1 MEPIFSMT
9 GSANCIISSDIA
21 ALNIDITSINGRFLE
36 LNFKMPDSLRH
47 LESKLR
53 EAFQKHL
60 KRGKVDCYITL
71 SHNLKSTLKVDKS
84 ALEQLSIAIKT
95 IEKSIGGISTNSL
108 EILNYPGIQ
117 VQDEN
122 VQSKIDEFIL
132 NSLETAINKLVTA
145 RAHEGEKLKLAIQ
158 SRLESIEKE
167 LLPVEK
173 ALSELVSKEREKIK
187 AKIAEL
193 SIEIDPN
200 RIEQEV
206 TLAAQKA
213 DVREEYDRLKAHIKE
228 VRSILQTGGICGKRL
243 DFMMQEFNREAN
255 TLDSKA
261 SSLDI
266 SCLTILL
273 PSLAI
278 FFISF
283 SILGKSSSLITS
295 SPKSIS

>member
-71 SHNLKSTLKVDKS
+71 SQNLKSTLKVNKS

-95 IEKSIGGISTNSL
+95 IEKGIGGISTNAL

-122 VQSKIDEFIL
+122 VQSKIDDFVL
-132 NSLETAINKLVTA
+132 NSLETAISKLVTA

-173 ALSELVSKEREKIK
+173 SLSELVFKEREKIK

-255 TLDSKA
+255 TLASKA

-266 SCLTILL
+266 TKVAVEL
-273 PSLAI
+273 
-278 FFISF
+278 
-283 SILGKSSSLITS
+283 KVLIEQMREQVQN
-295 SPKSIS
+295 IE

>member
-132 NSLETAINKLVTA
+132 NSLETAINKFVTA

-255 TLDSKA
+255 TLASKA

-266 SCLTILL
+266 TKVAVEL
-273 PSLAI
+273 
-278 FFISF
+278 
-283 SILGKSSSLITS
+283 KVLIEQMREQVQN
-295 SPKSIS
+295 IE

>member
-9 GSANCIISSDIA
+9 GSANCIISIDLA
-21 ALNIDITSINGRFLE
+21 DLNIDITSVNGRFLE

-53 EAFQKHL
+53 EAFQKKL

-71 SHNLKSTLKVDKS
+71 SQNLKSTLKVNKS

-95 IEKSIGGISTNSL
+95 IEKGIGGISTNAL

-122 VQSKIDEFIL
+122 VQSKIDDFVL
-132 NSLETAINKLVTA
+132 NSLETAISKLVTA

-173 ALSELVSKEREKIK
+173 ALSELVFKEREKIK

-206 TLAAQKA
+206 TLVAQKA

-228 VRSILQTGGICGKRL
+228 LRSILQTGGICGKRL

-255 TLDSKA
+255 TLASKA

-266 SCLTILL
+266 TKVAVEL
-273 PSLAI
+273 
-278 FFISF
+278 
-283 SILGKSSSLITS
+283 KVLIEQMREQVQN
-295 SPKSIS
+295 IE

>member
-9 GSANCIISSDIA
+9 GSANCIISIDLA
-21 ALNIDITSINGRFLE
+21 DLNIDITSVNGRFLE

-71 SHNLKSTLKVDKS
+71 SQNLKSTLKVNKS

-95 IEKSIGGISTNSL
+95 IEKGIGGISTNAL

-122 VQSKIDEFIL
+122 VQSKIDDFVL
-132 NSLETAINKLVTA
+132 NSLETAISKLVTA

-206 TLAAQKA
+206 TLVAQKA

-255 TLDSKA
+255 TLASKA

-266 SCLTILL
+266 TKVAVEL
-273 PSLAI
+273 
-278 FFISF
+278 
-283 SILGKSSSLITS
+283 KVLIEQMREQVQN
-295 SPKSIS
+295 IE

>member
-9 GSANCIISSDIA
+9 GSANCILSSDIA
-21 ALNIDITSINGRFLE
+21 DLNIDITSVNGRFLE

-71 SHNLKSTLKVDKS
+71 SQNLKSTLKIDKS
-84 ALEQLSIAIKT
+84 ALEQLSIAIKS
-95 IEKSIGGISTNSL
+95 IEKSISGISTNAL

-122 VQSKIDEFIL
+122 VQSKIDDFVL
-132 NSLETAINKLVTA
+132 NSLETAISKLVTA

-158 SRLESIEKE
+158 SRLESIENE

-187 AKIAEL
+187 AKISEL

-255 TLDSKA
+255 TLASKA

-266 SCLTILL
+266 TKVAVEL
-273 PSLAI
+273 
-278 FFISF
+278 
-283 SILGKSSSLITS
+283 KVLIEQMREQVQN
-295 SPKSIS
+295 IE

>member
-9 GSANCIISSDIA
+9 GSANCIISIDLA
-21 ALNIDITSINGRFLE
+21 DLNIDITSVNGRFLE

-53 EAFQKHL
+53 EAFQKKL

-71 SHNLKSTLKVDKS
+71 SQNLKSTLKVNKS

-95 IEKSIGGISTNSL
+95 IEKGIGGISTNAL

-122 VQSKIDEFIL
+122 VQSKIDDFVL
-132 NSLETAINKLVTA
+132 SSLETAISKLVTA

-173 ALSELVSKEREKIK
+173 ALSELVFKEREKIK

-206 TLAAQKA
+206 TLVAQKA

-255 TLDSKA
+255 TLASKA

-266 SCLTILL
+266 TKVAVEL
-273 PSLAI
+273 
-278 FFISF
+278 
-283 SILGKSSSLITS
+283 KVLIEQMREQVQN
-295 SPKSIS
+295 IE

>member
-9 GSANCIISSDIA
+9 GSANCIISSAIA

-71 SHNLKSTLKVDKS
+71 SHNLKSTLKVNKS

-95 IEKSIGGISTNSL
+95 IEKGIGGISTNAL

-122 VQSKIDEFIL
+122 VQSKIDDFVL
-132 NSLETAINKLVTA
+132 NSLETAISKLVTA

-173 ALSELVSKEREKIK
+173 ALSELVFKEREKIK

-206 TLAAQKA
+206 TLVAQKA

-255 TLDSKA
+255 TLASKA

-266 SCLTILL
+266 TKVAVEL
-273 PSLAI
+273 
-278 FFISF
+278 
-283 SILGKSSSLITS
+283 KVLIEQTREQVQN
-295 SPKSIS
+295 IE

>member
-71 SHNLKSTLKVDKS
+71 SQNLKSTLKVNKS

-117 VQDEN
+117 IQDEN
-122 VQSKIDEFIL
+122 VQSKIDDFVL
-132 NSLETAINKLVTA
+132 NSLETAISKLVTA

-255 TLDSKA
+255 TLASKA

-266 SCLTILL
+266 TKVAVEL
-273 PSLAI
+273 
-278 FFISF
+278 
-283 SILGKSSSLITS
+283 KVLIEQMREQVQN
-295 SPKSIS
+295 IE

>member
-1 MEPIFSMT
+1 MT
-9 GSANCIISSDIA
+9 GSANCIISIDLA
-21 ALNIDITSINGRFLE
+21 DLNIDITSVNGRYLE

-53 EAFQKHL
+53 EAFQKKL

-71 SHNLKSTLKVDKS
+71 SQNLKSTLKVNKS

-95 IEKSIGGISTNSL
+95 IEKDIGGISTNAL

-122 VQSKIDEFIL
+122 VQSKIDDFVL
-132 NSLETAINKLVTA
+132 NSLETAISKLVTA

-173 ALSELVSKEREKIK
+173 ALSELVFKEREKIK

-206 TLAAQKA
+206 TLVAQKA

-255 TLDSKA
+255 TLASKA

-266 SCLTILL
+266 TKVAVEL
-273 PSLAI
+273 
-278 FFISF
+278 
-283 SILGKSSSLITS
+283 KVLIEQMREQVQN
-295 SPKSIS
+295 IE

>member
-21 ALNIDITSINGRFLE
+21 DLNIDITSVNGRFLE
-36 LNFKMPDSLRH
+36 LNFKMSDSLRH

-71 SHNLKSTLKVDKS
+71 SQNLKSTLKVDKS

-95 IEKSIGGISTNSL
+95 IEKSISGISTNAL

-117 VQDEN
+117 KQDEN
-122 VQSKIDEFIL
+122 VQSKIDDFVL
-132 NSLETAINKLVTA
+132 NSLETAIRKLVTA
-145 RAHEGEKLKLAIQ
+145 RSHEGEKLKLAIQ

-213 DVREEYDRLKAHIKE
+213 DVREEYDRLKVHIKE

-255 TLDSKA
+255 TLASKA

-266 SCLTILL
+266 TKVAVEL
-273 PSLAI
+273 
-278 FFISF
+278 
-283 SILGKSSSLITS
+283 KVLIEQMREQVQN
-295 SPKSIS
+295 IE

>member
-9 GSANCIISSDIA
+9 GSANCIISIDLA
-21 ALNIDITSINGRFLE
+21 DLNIDITSVNGRFLE

-53 EAFQKHL
+53 GAFQKKL

-71 SHNLKSTLKVDKS
+71 SQNLKSTLKVNKS

-95 IEKSIGGISTNSL
+95 IEKGIGGISTNAL

-122 VQSKIDEFIL
+122 VQSKIDDFVL
-132 NSLETAINKLVTA
+132 NSLETAISKLVTA

-173 ALSELVSKEREKIK
+173 ALSELVFKEREKIK

-206 TLAAQKA
+206 TLVAQKA

-255 TLDSKA
+255 TLASKA

-266 SCLTILL
+266 TKVAVEL
-273 PSLAI
+273 
-278 FFISF
+278 
-283 SILGKSSSLITS
+283 KVLIEQMREQVQN
-295 SPKSIS
+295 IE

>member
-53 EAFQKHL
+53 EAFQKKL

-71 SHNLKSTLKVDKS
+71 SQNLKSTLKVNKS

-95 IEKSIGGISTNSL
+95 IEKGIGGISTNAL

-122 VQSKIDEFIL
+122 VQSKIDDFVL
-132 NSLETAINKLVTA
+132 NSLETAISKLVTA

-173 ALSELVSKEREKIK
+173 ALSELVFKEREKIK

-255 TLDSKA
+255 TLASKA

-266 SCLTILL
+266 TKVAVEL
-273 PSLAI
+273 
-278 FFISF
+278 
-283 SILGKSSSLITS
+283 KVLIEQMREQVQN
-295 SPKSIS
+295 IE

>member
-117 VQDEN
+117 IQDEN

-132 NSLETAINKLVTA
+132 NSLETAISKLVTA

-255 TLDSKA
+255 TLASKA

-266 SCLTILL
+266 TKVAVEL
-273 PSLAI
+273 
-278 FFISF
+278 
-283 SILGKSSSLITS
+283 KVLIEQMREQVQN
-295 SPKSIS
+295 IE

>member
-9 GSANCIISSDIA
+9 GSANCIISIDLA
-21 ALNIDITSINGRFLE
+21 DLNIYITSVNGRFLE

-53 EAFQKHL
+53 EAFQKKL

-71 SHNLKSTLKVDKS
+71 SQNLKSTLKVDKS

-132 NSLETAINKLVTA
+132 NSLETAISKLVTA

-173 ALSELVSKEREKIK
+173 ALSELVFKEREKIK

-255 TLDSKA
+255 TLASKA

-266 SCLTILL
+266 TKVAVEL
-273 PSLAI
+273 
-278 FFISF
+278 
-283 SILGKSSSLITS
+283 KVLIEQMREQVQN
-295 SPKSIS
+295 IE

>member
-53 EAFQKHL
+53 EAFQKKL

-71 SHNLKSTLKVDKS
+71 SQNLKSTLKVNKS

-95 IEKSIGGISTNSL
+95 IEKGIGGISTNAL

-122 VQSKIDEFIL
+122 VQSKIDDFVL
-132 NSLETAINKLVTA
+132 NSLETAISKLVTA

-173 ALSELVSKEREKIK
+173 ALSELVFKEREKIK

-206 TLAAQKA
+206 TLVAQKA

-255 TLDSKA
+255 TLASKA

-266 SCLTILL
+266 TKVAVEL
-273 PSLAI
+273 
-278 FFISF
+278 
-283 SILGKSSSLITS
+283 KVLIEQMREQVQN
-295 SPKSIS
+295 IE

>member
-71 SHNLKSTLKVDKS
+71 SQNLKSTLKVDKS

-145 RAHEGEKLKLAIQ
+145 RAHEDERLKLAIQ

-255 TLDSKA
+255 TLASKA

-266 SCLTILL
+266 TKVAVEL
-273 PSLAI
+273 
-278 FFISF
+278 
-283 SILGKSSSLITS
+283 KVLIEQMREQVQN
-295 SPKSIS
+295 IE

>member
-60 KRGKVDCYITL
+60 KRGKVDCYIT
-71 SHNLKSTLKVDKS
+71 
-84 ALEQLSIAIKT
+84 
-95 IEKSIGGISTNSL
+95 
-108 EILNYPGIQ
+108 
-117 VQDEN
+117 
-122 VQSKIDEFIL
+122 SKIDEFIL

-255 TLDSKA
+255 TLASKA

-266 SCLTILL
+266 TKVAVEL
-273 PSLAI
+273 
-278 FFISF
+278 
-283 SILGKSSSLITS
+283 KVLIEQMREQVQN
-295 SPKSIS
+295 IE

>member
-21 ALNIDITSINGRFLE
+21 DLNIDITSVNGRFLE

-53 EAFQKHL
+53 EAFQKKL

-71 SHNLKSTLKVDKS
+71 SQNLKSTLKVDKS

-95 IEKSIGGISTNSL
+95 IEKSIRGISTNAL

-117 VQDEN
+117 KQDEN
-122 VQSKIDEFIL
+122 VQSKIDDFVL
-132 NSLETAINKLVTA
+132 NSLETAISKLVTA

-173 ALSELVSKEREKIK
+173 ELSELVSKERDKIK

-213 DVREEYDRLKAHIKE
+213 DIREEYDRLKSHIKE

-255 TLDSKA
+255 TLASKA

-266 SCLTILL
+266 TKVAVEL
-273 PSLAI
+273 
-278 FFISF
+278 
-283 SILGKSSSLITS
+283 KVLIEQMREQVQN
-295 SPKSIS
+295 IE

>member
-21 ALNIDITSINGRFLE
+21 ALNIDITSINCRFLE

-53 EAFQKHL
+53 EAFQKKL

-71 SHNLKSTLKVDKS
+71 SQNLKSTLKVNKS

-95 IEKSIGGISTNSL
+95 IEKGIGGISTNAL

-122 VQSKIDEFIL
+122 VQSKIDDFVL
-132 NSLETAINKLVTA
+132 NSLETAISKLVTA

-173 ALSELVSKEREKIK
+173 ALSELVFKEREKIK

-228 VRSILQTGGICGKRL
+228 LRSILQTGGICGKRL
-243 DFMMQEFNREAN
+243 AFMMQEFNREAN
-255 TLDSKA
+255 TLASKA

-266 SCLTILL
+266 TKVAVEL
-273 PSLAI
+273 
-278 FFISF
+278 
-283 SILGKSSSLITS
+283 KVLIEQMREQVQN
-295 SPKSIS
+295 IE

>member
-9 GSANCIISSDIA
+9 GSANCIISIDLA
-21 ALNIDITSINGRFLE
+21 DLNIDITSVNGRFLE

-53 EAFQKHL
+53 EAFQKKL
-60 KRGKVDCYITL
+60 KRGKVDRYITL
-71 SHNLKSTLKVDKS
+71 SQNLKSTLKVNKS

-95 IEKSIGGISTNSL
+95 IEKGIGGISTNAL

-122 VQSKIDEFIL
+122 VQSKIDDFVL
-132 NSLETAINKLVTA
+132 NSLETAISKLVTA

-173 ALSELVSKEREKIK
+173 ALSELVFKEREKIK

-206 TLAAQKA
+206 TLVAQKA

-228 VRSILQTGGICGKRL
+228 LRSILQTGGICGKRL

-255 TLDSKA
+255 TLASKA

-266 SCLTILL
+266 TKVAVEL
-273 PSLAI
+273 
-278 FFISF
+278 
-283 SILGKSSSLITS
+283 KVLIEQMREQVQN
-295 SPKSIS
+295 IE

>member
-9 GSANCIISSDIA
+9 GSANCIISIDLA
-21 ALNIDITSINGRFLE
+21 DLNIDITSVNGRFLE

-53 EAFQKHL
+53 EAFQKKL
-60 KRGKVDCYITL
+60 KRGKVDCCITL
-71 SHNLKSTLKVDKS
+71 SQNLKSTLKVNKS

-95 IEKSIGGISTNSL
+95 IEKGIGGISTNAL

-122 VQSKIDEFIL
+122 VQSKIDDFVL
-132 NSLETAINKLVTA
+132 NSLETAISKLVTA

-173 ALSELVSKEREKIK
+173 ALSELVFKEREKIK

-206 TLAAQKA
+206 TLVAQKA

-255 TLDSKA
+255 TLASKA

-266 SCLTILL
+266 TKVAVEL
-273 PSLAI
+273 
-278 FFISF
+278 
-283 SILGKSSSLITS
+283 KVLIEQMREQVQN
-295 SPKSIS
+295 IE

>member
-9 GSANCIISSDIA
+9 GSANCIISIDLA
-21 ALNIDITSINGRFLE
+21 DLNIDITSVNGRFLE

-53 EAFQKHL
+53 EAFQKKL

-71 SHNLKSTLKVDKS
+71 SQNLKSTLKVNKS

-95 IEKSIGGISTNSL
+95 IEKGIGGISTNAL

-122 VQSKIDEFIL
+122 VQSKIDDFVL
-132 NSLETAINKLVTA
+132 NSLETAISKLVTA

-167 LLPVEK
+167 LLPVKK
-173 ALSELVSKEREKIK
+173 ALSELVFKEREKIK

-206 TLAAQKA
+206 TLVAQKA

-255 TLDSKA
+255 TLASKA

-266 SCLTILL
+266 TKVAVEL
-273 PSLAI
+273 
-278 FFISF
+278 
-283 SILGKSSSLITS
+283 KVLIEQMREQVQN
-295 SPKSIS
+295 IE

>member
-9 GSANCIISSDIA
+9 GSANCIISIDLA
-21 ALNIDITSINGRFLE
+21 DLNIDITSVNGRFLE

-53 EAFQKHL
+53 EAFQKKL

-71 SHNLKSTLKVDKS
+71 SQNLKSTLKVNKS

-95 IEKSIGGISTNSL
+95 IEKGIGGISTNAL

-122 VQSKIDEFIL
+122 VQSKIDDFVL
-132 NSLETAINKLVTA
+132 NSLETAISKLVTA

-158 SRLESIEKE
+158 SRLESIERE

-173 ALSELVSKEREKIK
+173 ALSELVFKEREKIK

-206 TLAAQKA
+206 TLVAQKA

-255 TLDSKA
+255 TLASKA

-266 SCLTILL
+266 TKVAVEL
-273 PSLAI
+273 
-278 FFISF
+278 
-283 SILGKSSSLITS
+283 KVLIEQMREQVQN
-295 SPKSIS
+295 IE

>member
-53 EAFQKHL
+53 AAFQKHL

-71 SHNLKSTLKVDKS
+71 SQNLKSTLKVDKS

-122 VQSKIDEFIL
+122 VQSKIDDFVL
-132 NSLETAINKLVTA
+132 NSLETAISKLVTA

-243 DFMMQEFNREAN
+243 DFMIQEFNREAN
-255 TLDSKA
+255 TLASKA

-266 SCLTILL
+266 TKVAVEL
-273 PSLAI
+273 
-278 FFISF
+278 
-283 SILGKSSSLITS
+283 KVLIEQMREQVQN
-295 SPKSIS
+295 IE

>member
-9 GSANCIISSDIA
+9 GSANCIISIDLA
-21 ALNIDITSINGRFLE
+21 DLNIDITSVNGRYLE

-53 EAFQKHL
+53 EAFQKKL

-71 SHNLKSTLKVDKS
+71 SQNLKSTLKVNKS

-95 IEKSIGGISTNSL
+95 IEKDIGGISTNAL

-122 VQSKIDEFIL
+122 VQSKIDDFVL
-132 NSLETAINKLVTA
+132 NSLETAISKLVTA

-167 LLPVEK
+167 HAPVEK
-173 ALSELVSKEREKIK
+173 ALSELVFKEREKIK

-206 TLAAQKA
+206 TLVAQKA

-255 TLDSKA
+255 TLASKA

-266 SCLTILL
+266 TKVAVEL
-273 PSLAI
+273 
-278 FFISF
+278 
-283 SILGKSSSLITS
+283 KVLIEQMREQVQN
-295 SPKSIS
+295 IE

>member
-132 NSLETAINKLVTA
+132 NSLETVINKLVTA

-243 DFMMQEFNREAN
+243 DFMMQEFNRETN
-255 TLDSKA
+255 TLASKA

-266 SCLTILL
+266 TKVAVEL
-273 PSLAI
+273 
-278 FFISF
+278 
-283 SILGKSSSLITS
+283 KVLIEQMREQVQN
-295 SPKSIS
+295 IE

>member
-71 SHNLKSTLKVDKS
+71 SQNLKSTLKVDKS

-95 IEKSIGGISTNSL
+95 IEKGIGGISTNAL

-122 VQSKIDEFIL
+122 VQSKIDDFVL
-132 NSLETAINKLVTA
+132 NSLETAISKLVTA

-173 ALSELVSKEREKIK
+173 ALSELVFKEREKIK

-206 TLAAQKA
+206 TLVAQKA

-255 TLDSKA
+255 TLASKA

-266 SCLTILL
+266 TKVAVEL
-273 PSLAI
+273 
-278 FFISF
+278 
-283 SILGKSSSLITS
+283 KVLIEQMREQVQN
-295 SPKSIS
+295 IE

>member
-122 VQSKIDEFIL
+122 VQSKIDDFVL
-132 NSLETAINKLVTA
+132 NSLETAISKLVTA

-173 ALSELVSKEREKIK
+173 ALSELVFKEREKIK

-206 TLAAQKA
+206 TLVAQKA

-255 TLDSKA
+255 TLASKA

-266 SCLTILL
+266 TKVAVEL
-273 PSLAI
+273 
-278 FFISF
+278 
-283 SILGKSSSLITS
+283 KVLIEQMREQVQN
-295 SPKSIS
+295 IE

>member
-9 GSANCIISSDIA
+9 GSANCIISSEIA
-21 ALNIDITSINGRFLE
+21 DLNIDITSVNGRFLE

-71 SHNLKSTLKVDKS
+71 SQNLKSTLKVDKS

-95 IEKSIGGISTNSL
+95 IEKSISGISTNAL

-122 VQSKIDEFIL
+122 VQSKIDDFVL
-132 NSLETAINKLVTA
+132 NSLETAIRKLVTA

-255 TLDSKA
+255 TLASKA

-266 SCLTILL
+266 TKVAVEL
-273 PSLAI
+273 
-278 FFISF
+278 
-283 SILGKSSSLITS
+283 KVLIEQMREQVQN
-295 SPKSIS
+295 IE

>member
-9 GSANCIISSDIA
+9 GSANCIISIDLA
-21 ALNIDITSINGRFLE
+21 DLNIDITSVNGRFLE

-53 EAFQKHL
+53 EAFQKKL

-71 SHNLKSTLKVDKS
+71 SQNLKSTLKVNKS

-95 IEKSIGGISTNSL
+95 IEKGIGGISTNAL

-122 VQSKIDEFIL
+122 VQSKIDDFVL
-132 NSLETAINKLVTA
+132 NNLETAISKLVTA

-173 ALSELVSKEREKIK
+173 ALSELVFKEREKIK

-206 TLAAQKA
+206 TLVAQKA

-255 TLDSKA
+255 TLASKA

-266 SCLTILL
+266 TKVAVEL
-273 PSLAI
+273 
-278 FFISF
+278 
-283 SILGKSSSLITS
+283 KVLIEQMREQVQN
-295 SPKSIS
+295 IE

>member
-9 GSANCIISSDIA
+9 GSANCIISIDLA
-21 ALNIDITSINGRFLE
+21 DLNIDITSVNGRFLE

-122 VQSKIDEFIL
+122 VQSKIDDFVL
-132 NSLETAINKLVTA
+132 NSLETAISKLVTA

-173 ALSELVSKEREKIK
+173 ALSELVFKEREKIK

-206 TLAAQKA
+206 TLVAQKA

-255 TLDSKA
+255 TLASKA

-266 SCLTILL
+266 TKVAVEL
-273 PSLAI
+273 
-278 FFISF
+278 
-283 SILGKSSSLITS
+283 KVLIEQMREQVQN
-295 SPKSIS
+295 IE

>member
-9 GSANCIISSDIA
+9 GSANCIISIDLA
-21 ALNIDITSINGRFLE
+21 DLNIDITSVNGRFLE

-53 EAFQKHL
+53 EAFQKKL

-71 SHNLKSTLKVDKS
+71 SQNLKSTLKVNKS

-95 IEKSIGGISTNSL
+95 IEKGIGGISTNAL

-122 VQSKIDEFIL
+122 VQSKIDDFVL
-132 NSLETAINKLVTA
+132 NSLETAISKLVTA

-173 ALSELVSKEREKIK
+173 ALSELVFKEREKIK
-187 AKIAEL
+187 AKISEL

-206 TLAAQKA
+206 TLVAQKA

-255 TLDSKA
+255 TLASKA

-266 SCLTILL
+266 TKVAVEL
-273 PSLAI
+273 
-278 FFISF
+278 
-283 SILGKSSSLITS
+283 KVLIEQMREQVQN
-295 SPKSIS
+295 IE

>member
-21 ALNIDITSINGRFLE
+21 DLNIDITSVNGRFLE
-36 LNFKMPDSLRH
+36 LNFKMTDSLRH

-71 SHNLKSTLKVDKS
+71 SQNLKSTLKVDKS

-95 IEKSIGGISTNSL
+95 IEKSISGISTNAI

-117 VQDEN
+117 VQDEK
-122 VQSKIDEFIL
+122 VQSKIDDFVL
-132 NSLETAINKLVTA
+132 NSLETAIRKLVTA

-158 SRLESIEKE
+158 SRLESIENE

-193 SIEIDPN
+193 SIEIDPS

-255 TLDSKA
+255 TLASKA

-266 SCLTILL
+266 TKVAVEL
-273 PSLAI
+273 
-278 FFISF
+278 
-283 SILGKSSSLITS
+283 KVLIEQMREQVQN
-295 SPKSIS
+295 IE

>member
-9 GSANCIISSDIA
+9 GSANCIISIDLA
-21 ALNIDITSINGRFLE
+21 DLNIDITSVNGRYLE

-53 EAFQKHL
+53 EAFQKKL

-71 SHNLKSTLKVDKS
+71 SQNLKSTLKVNKS

-95 IEKSIGGISTNSL
+95 IEKDIGGISTNAL

-122 VQSKIDEFIL
+122 VQSKIDDFVL
-132 NSLETAINKLVTA
+132 NSLETAISKLVTA

-173 ALSELVSKEREKIK
+173 ALSELVFKEREKIK

-206 TLAAQKA
+206 TLVAQKA

-255 TLDSKA
+255 TLASKA

-266 SCLTILL
+266 TKVAVEL
-273 PSLAI
+273 
-278 FFISF
+278 
-283 SILGKSSSLITS
+283 KVLIEQMREQVQN
-295 SPKSIS
+295 IE

>member
-9 GSANCIISSDIA
+9 GSANCIISIDLA
-21 ALNIDITSINGRFLE
+21 DLNIDITSVNGRFLE

-53 EAFQKHL
+53 EAFKKKL

-71 SHNLKSTLKVDKS
+71 SQNLKSTLKVNKS

-95 IEKSIGGISTNSL
+95 IEKGIGGISTNAL

-122 VQSKIDEFIL
+122 VQSKIDDFVL
-132 NSLETAINKLVTA
+132 NSLETAISKLVTA

-173 ALSELVSKEREKIK
+173 ALSELVFKEREKIK

-206 TLAAQKA
+206 TLVAQKA

-228 VRSILQTGGICGKRL
+228 LRSILQTGGICGKRL

-255 TLDSKA
+255 TLASKA

-266 SCLTILL
+266 TKVAVEL
-273 PSLAI
+273 
-278 FFISF
+278 
-283 SILGKSSSLITS
+283 KVLIEQMREQVQN
-295 SPKSIS
+295 IE

>member
-9 GSANCIISSDIA
+9 GSANCIISIDLA
-21 ALNIDITSINGRFLE
+21 DLNIDITSVNGRFLE

-53 EAFQKHL
+53 EAFQKKL

-71 SHNLKSTLKVDKS
+71 SQNLKSTLKVNKS

-95 IEKSIGGISTNSL
+95 IEKGIGGISTNAL

-122 VQSKIDEFIL
+122 VQSKIDDFVL
-132 NSLETAINKLVTA
+132 NSLETAISKLVTA

-173 ALSELVSKEREKIK
+173 ALSELVFKEREKIK

-206 TLAAQKA
+206 TLVAQKA

-255 TLDSKA
+255 TLASKA

-266 SCLTILL
+266 TKVAVEL
-273 PSLAI
+273 
-278 FFISF
+278 
-283 SILGKSSSLITS
+283 KVLIEQMREQVQN
-295 SPKSIS
+295 ID